1 MAIFLPILGQL
12 RGRIGDNVFSH
23 NKGGD
28 YVRMGTKPT
37 NPNTE
42 RQQTT
47 RTFLG
52 TFASGWANT
61 LTQAQ
66 RDAWDTYAET
76 HPVKNSLGQ
85 DVYISG
91 LAWYVSCNTRLID
104 AGDLAVTDPPVDSAP
119 GALYTLSVDLSAA
132 NTLDCTFTPA
142 LGADERL
149 QVWVSQPVTA
159 GASPNFRQCVLAG
172 YTGQAAASPVAV
184 TTPHSFQSGQR
195 VVVYGGVFRDDGL
208 ISSYLQAIDDSDY

>member
-47 RTFLG
+47 RTFLA
-52 TFASGWANT
+52 TAASGWSAG
-61 LTQAQ
+61 LSQAQ

-76 HPVKNSLGQ
+76 HPIKNSLGQ
-85 DVYISG
+85 DVYITG
-91 LAWYVSCNTRLID
+91 LAWYVSCQTRCVD
-104 AGDLAVTDPPVDSAP
+104 AFGAGVTDPPVDAAP
-119 GALYTLSVDLSAA
+119 GGLSTFSVDLSAA
-132 NTLDCTFTPA
+132 TTLDCTFTPA
-142 LGADERL
+142 LGADEAL

-159 GASPNFRQCVLAG
+159 GATPNFRQCVLAG
-172 YTGQAAASPVAV
+172 YTGKQAGSPAAV

-195 VVVYGGVFRDDGL
+195 VVAYAAVFRDDGL
-208 ISSYLQAIDDSDY
+208 ISSYLQSVDDSDF